1 MNNAT
6 TPSKKVEDL
15 VIGDKVDLE
24 TCPYLKGHPTAEY
37 EYADVA
43 SVDLSTR
50 GHVVICYEGI
60 DAVDYPVGLVL
71 GVRDGTNLEIASAA
85 LADIAAGGVAYSTSC
100 DDLIGKAKRAL
111 KLMKPDPAI
120 ADAQGLIPFTVLLL
134 YPDTIASNYGE
145 ETYLACV
152 DAATA
157 AEAQVE
163 AQREAWEATAGAD
176 EDYDGDS
183 FFVLAVFKGHL
194 LNLKVD
200 IT

>member
-1 MNNAT
+1 MHKAT
-6 TPSKKVEDL
+6 TPSRKVEEL

-24 TCPYLKGHPTAEY
+24 TCPYPKGHPTAET
-37 EYADVA
+37 EYAAVV

-50 GHVVICYEGI
+50 GCVVIGYEGI
-60 DAVDYPVGLVL
+60 DAMAYPVGLVL
-71 GVRDGTNLEIASAA
+71 GVRDGTNLEIASSA
-85 LADIAAGGVAYSTSC
+85 LADIAAGGVAYGTSC

-111 KLMKPDPAI
+111 KLMKPVPASS
-120 ADAQGLIPFTVLLL
+120 DAQGLILFTVLLL
-134 YPDTIASNYGE
+134 CPDTLASNYGE
-145 ETYLACV
+145 ETYLVHV

-163 AQREAWEATAGAD
+163 AQREAWESQAGAD

-183 FFVLAVFKGHL
+183 FLVLAVFKGYL
-194 LNLKVD
+194 TDFKVE